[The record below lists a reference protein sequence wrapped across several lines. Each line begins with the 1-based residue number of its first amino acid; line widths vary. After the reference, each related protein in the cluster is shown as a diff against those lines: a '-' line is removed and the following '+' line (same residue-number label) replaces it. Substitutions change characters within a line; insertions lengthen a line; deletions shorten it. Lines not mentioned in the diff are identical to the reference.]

1 MSGLAFRAFAEG
13 RPVQLHAEG
22 GRLEWNMAGVEPRAL
37 SLEHL
42 FFEPA
47 QSVTI
52 NGNGIATPAQLTVRR
67 AGRERSIELNRW
79 LEDRP

>member
-1 MSGLAFRAFAEG
+1 MPSTSPERG
-13 RPVQLHAEG
+13 AEG
-22 GRLEWNMAGVEPRAL
+22 GRLAWSEAGGEERAL

-47 QSVTI
+47 QVVRI
-52 NGNGIATPAQLTVRR
+52 NANGIAAPAQLTLRR
-67 AGRERSIELNRW
+67 AGRERRLELNRW